1 MRYKLYHAI
10 YDENSKQ
17 NDYKIR
23 FQKNDFIDYKK
34 VYDNKQSVL
43 KDLKI
48 LQFFRIEQQE
58 GKTTDLFRV
67 SKREIRVSKREM
79 RLIRMYLAY
88 KKAERRQREKI

>member
-10 YDENSKQ
+10 YDKNSKK

-34 VYDNKQSVL
+34 VYDNKESVL

-48 LQFFRIEQQE
+48 LQFFRIEQQK
-58 GKTTDLFRV
+58 GKTTDLL
-67 SKREIRVSKREM
+67 RVSKREM
-79 RLIRMYLAY
+79 RLIRMYLSY
-88 KKAERRQREKI
+88 QKAERRQRGKI